1 MAKILAPLLGLE
13 KVSIGDNFFM
23 LGGHSLL
30 GTQLIARTRQVFGV
44 ELSLRSLFESPTIAE
59 LAQKV
64 EERLY
69 VRLAE
74 MSEEDASQFLKE
86 IEAFDRINAE

>member
-1 MAKILAPLLGLE
+1 
-13 KVSIGDNFFM
+13 M